1 MRCRIVHCLVRV
13 TLLCACPGFLM
24 DVFAEE
30 VVPSNA
36 AIKAAVTKSLP
47 LLETA
52 TRGSME
58 KRKQCFTCHNQALPV
73 MALTT
78 ARSRGITIDAENLQH
93 QVRFTAELN
102 CRAVSFTLR
111 KSNLPVP
118 SNGKLSTRK
127 NASVL
132 GFHKFGKSFCASLSR
147 HSFNGASASLCNT
160 TSRSP
165 FFSSGT
171 PVTTNVCSVTPASS

>member
-1 MRCRIVHCLVRV
+1 MNSRLVHWFARAA
-13 TLLCACPGFLM
+13 LLYALPGFGF
-24 DVFAEE
+24 DAFAEE
-30 VVPSNA
+30 VVPSNE
-36 AIKAAVTKSLP
+36 AIKAAVMKSLP
-47 LLETA
+47 LLETGA
-52 TRGSME
+52 RGSME
-58 KRKQCFTCHNQALPV
+58 KRRQCFTCHNQALPV

-78 ARSRGITIDAENLQH
+78 ARSRGITIDTENLQH

-127 NASVL
+127 HASAL

-147 HSFNGASASLCNT
+147 QSF
-160 TSRSP
+160 
-165 FFSSGT
+165 
-171 PVTTNVCSVTPASS
+171 